1 MKNPDG
7 GWPYYA
13 GKTSRLEPTCW
24 ALLALQAAG
33 ERVSPDVLST
43 WPRRDGWFVDKS
55 SDAVNV
61 AFNGLAGLTL
71 RALGA
76 AESELTPLRHALIG
90 MKGQKLGQS
99 PALRQDN
106 SLQAWPWV
114 DGTFSW
120 TEPTAWAML
129 FLKRLGS
136 GDDATAARLAEGE
149 RLLFDRMCV
158 NGGWN
163 FGNSHVLGAD
173 LDPYVPTT
181 ALCLLALR
189 NRRDAAPV
197 NKSVDFLQSHRLA
210 ERSAMAL
217 GLTAIALHLHDR
229 AEFDVD
235 AALGAAM
242 THTAFLSNAHLTAI
256 SLYATAGRGKA
267 YEALRV

>member
-33 ERVSPDVLST
+33 ERVSPDVLSA

-76 AESELTPLRHALIG
+76 GESELTPLRHALIG

-129 FLKRLGS
+129 FLKRIS
-136 GDDATAARLAEGE
+136 RDASSQARLEEAE
-149 RLLFDRMCV
+149 RVFVDRVCV
-158 NGGWN
+158 GGGWN
-163 FGNSHVLGAD
+163 YGNSNALGSN
-173 LDPYVPTT
+173 LDAYVPTS
-181 ALCLLALR
+181 ALGLMALR
-189 NRRDAAPV
+189 DRPSYPAVRQSVEYLRR
-197 NKSVDFLQSHRLA
+197 HRLS
-210 ERSAMAL
+210 ERSAMGL
-217 GLTAIALHLHDR
+217 GLTRIALALHGHDTD
-229 AEFDVD
+229 DVA
-235 AALGAAM
+235 AALADASS
-242 THTAFLSNAHLTAI
+242 HTSFLENAHLMAMAV
-256 SLYATAGRGKA
+256 YASRANSKG
-267 YEALRV
+267 YEEFRV